1 MFKLSKEEKELADSV
16 EHGEWKRVSNIENA
30 KKKAVL
36 AARATLKKNKRV
48 NIRIS
53 QTDLE
58 YLQRRAFEE
67 GIPYQTLM
75 TSVLHK
81 FAHGKLSD
89 KRAA

>member
-1 MFKLSKEEKELADSV
+1 M
-16 EHGEWKRVSNIENA
+16 
-30 KKKAVL
+30 L

-53 QTDLE
+53 ESDLE
-58 YLQRRAFEE
+58 QLQRRAFEE

-81 FAHGKLSD
+81 FAYGKHSD
-89 KRAA
+89 KKAA

>member
-1 MFKLSKEEKELADSV
+1 MFKLSKEEKELANSV
-16 EHGEWKRVSNIENA
+16 ERGEWKRVSNHENE
-30 KKKAVL
+30 KKKAIL

-81 FAHGKLSD
+81 FAHGRLSD
-89 KRAA
+89 KKAA

>member
-1 MFKLSKEEKELADSV
+1 MIKLLNDEKDLLESV
-16 EHGEWKRVSNIENA
+16 ESGGWKSVRNIENE

-36 AARATLKKNKRV
+36 AARETLKKNKRV

-53 QTDLE
+53 QHDLE
-58 YLQRRAFEE
+58 YLQKRAFEE

-81 FAHGKLSD
+81 FAHGRLSD
-89 KRAA
+89 KKAA